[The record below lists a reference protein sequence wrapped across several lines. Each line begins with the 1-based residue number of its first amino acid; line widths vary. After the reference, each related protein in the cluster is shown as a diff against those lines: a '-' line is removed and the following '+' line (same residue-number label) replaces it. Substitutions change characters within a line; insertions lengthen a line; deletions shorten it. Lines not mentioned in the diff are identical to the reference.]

1 MWRWPLTFEMFQSLV
16 QVVGLPLAVTGV
28 VLWTGARGIWRWGN
42 AYDELREDRDY
53 WRELALKGTDL
64 AETAVRSRSRRARP

>member
-1 MWRWPLTFEMFQSLV
+1 MWRWGLTPEAFTDFVKVL
-16 QVVGLPLAVTGV
+16 GLPLALTAV
-28 VLWTGARGIWRWGN
+28 VLWTGAKGVWRWGN

-64 AETAVRSRSRRARP
+64 AETAVRTRSRRARS